1 MTHTPSIRI
10 SFDGFGF
17 NDENS
22 AYKERLATLSNTFR
36 SEQVG
41 LYIETA
47 VNAHEEMLAALKAAR
62 RKIEMWPEGSNPE
75 YFPEIKAID
84 SAIAKAERGQP

>member
-1 MTHTPSIRI
+1 MGVKI

-17 NDENS
+17 NNGNDE
-22 AYKERLATLSNTFR
+22 YKERLATLSKSFR
-36 SEQVG
+36 SEQDGTKFGRYV
-41 LYIETA
+41 ETA
-47 VNAHEEMLAALKAAR
+47 VNAHDEMLSALKAAR

-84 SAIAKAERGQP
+84 KAIAKAEGRT